1 MVLTITEH
9 DPNAWSGRI
18 PNRRYCGTAG
28 ITLMSSDMNSP
39 SVGRPPI
46 HQGTGEPI
54 LLLHPFLCSQNVW
67 RTVADQLADTGR
79 FEVFAPTMAGHHGG
93 PTVGSWI
100 MDTAMLVDHVERQL
114 DELGWDTAHVVGNS
128 LGGWVAF
135 ELERRGR
142 ARSLTAIS
150 PAGGWTKYSPTKF
163 ETIFKFLAG
172 GPALLAARL
181 LGPRILNLPFA
192 RRLATLPVS
201 GPADGP
207 SEADL
212 LALVQDATHCH
223 AYIALLIKT
232 LTAPG
237 LLELAEIRT
246 PVQLVLCEKD
256 RVFPT
261 PRGNRHFTENLP
273 AGSTI
278 HRLDGYG
285 HIPMLEAPGVI
296 TELITEFVDANT
308 TSLREAPPA
317 G

>member
-1 MVLTITEH
+1 
-9 DPNAWSGRI
+9 
-18 PNRRYCGTAG
+18 
-28 ITLMSSDMNSP
+28 MSSDMNSP
-39 SVGRPPI
+39 TLGRPPI
-46 HQGTGEPI
+46 HQGAGEPI

-67 RTVADQLADTGR
+67 RTVADQLAETGR

-100 MDTAMLVDHVERQL
+100 MDTALLVDHVEEQL
-114 DELGWDTAHVVGNS
+114 DELGWDTAHIVGNS

-142 ARSLTAIS
+142 ARSLTAIA
-150 PAGGWTKYSPTKF
+150 PAGGWSRYSPTKF
-163 ETIFKFLAG
+163 ETILKFLAG

-181 LGPRILNLPFA
+181 LGPRILNLPFT

-207 SEADL
+207 SETDL
-212 LALVQDATHCH
+212 LALVEDATHCH

-237 LLELAEIRT
+237 LLELADIRT
-246 PVQLVLCEKD
+246 PVQLVVCEKD
-256 RVFPT
+256 RVFPA
-261 PRGNRHFTENLP
+261 PRGHRHFIDNLP

-278 HRLDGYG
+278 HRLAGLG

-296 TELITEFVDANT
+296 TELVTEFVDANT
-308 TSLREAPPA
+308 ASLPEAPPA